1 MKTKF
6 FGMFWAMLAV
16 VVLTGCDNDDDDI
29 RVSDVP
35 KEVMNT
41 FEAKFPNVS
50 RAEWENKLGYY
61 VADFW
66 QEGMETQVWI
76 DSKAEWKMTEL
87 DLGVNLQLLPEA
99 VRNAF
104 QSGQYANWRVD
115 DIDKFEH
122 QVDCIQVGA
131 RNMQNFDLLKEVGS
145 MTQKPILLKRG
156 MSATLQELLMS
167 AEYIMASGN
176 PNVILC
182 ERGIRTFE
190 TQLRNT
196 LDLGVVP
203 LLHRLSHL
211 PVVVDPSHAT
221 GYAYMVDPVAVA
233 ATAIGADGLII
244 EVHNDPPHAK
254 CDGVQSQTPE
264 MFAETM
270 VKINKIREIL

>member
-76 DSKAEWKMTEL
+76 DSKAAWKMTEL

-99 VRNAF
+99 VQNAF

-115 DIDKFEH
+115 DIDKYERTDGTFYLIEIETKGE
-122 QVDCIQVGA
+122 QDRDLFFAPDGSILKDEVD
-131 RNMQNFDLLKEVGS
+131 RENNEV
-145 MTQKPILLKRG
+145 T
-156 MSATLQELLMS
+156 
-167 AEYIMASGN
+167 
-176 PNVILC
+176 
-182 ERGIRTFE
+182 
-190 TQLRNT
+190 
-196 LDLGVVP
+196 
-203 LLHRLSHL
+203 
-211 PVVVDPSHAT
+211 PST
-221 GYAYMVDPVAVA
+221 V
-233 ATAIGADGLII
+233 L
-244 EVHNDPPHAK
+244 
-254 CDGVQSQTPE
+254 
-264 MFAETM
+264 
-270 VKINKIREIL
+270 